1 MNDTLLGGP
10 KSIWALEGGRKR
22 MTNTL
27 HRFGKPESLKDDFIV
42 FIMAS
47 KGINDEGA
55 PEKVRAFLQ
64 AAVKFH
70 PVNMGNEAI
79 GSLYQPE
86 KDLCFTRLYFTG
98 RKEKLEPEALITAL
112 QAPTMATVVFDNR
125 AALEGFLREVKE
137 LDLGLS
143 VNVSALAD
151 ETKSAC
157 RNTGIE
163 IHSIEY
169 SLGFQGDL
177 YRLPERHVLALTTM
191 CGHGMISANFARK
204 LINWIKEARLS
215 PEKAATYMAKFCV
228 CGAFNTTRAIRI
240 LNEARSGD

>member
-1 MNDTLLGGP
+1 MAL
-10 KSIWALEGGRKR
+10 LEGGRKR

-47 KGINDEGA
+47 QGINDEGA
-55 PEKVRAFLQ
+55 SAKIHAFLQ
-64 AAVKFH
+64 AALKFH
-70 PVNMGNEAI
+70 PVNIGNEAI
-79 GSLYQPE
+79 GSLYRPE
-86 KDLCFTRLYFTG
+86 KDLSFTRLYFRG
-98 RKEKLEPEALITAL
+98 RKEKRTPQEFIAAL
-112 QAPTMATVVFDNR
+112 QAPTIATVVFNNR

-137 LDLGLS
+137 MDLGLS

-151 ETKSAC
+151 ETKTAC
-157 RNTGIE
+157 RKAGIE

-177 YRLPERHVLALTTM
+177 YRLPDRHVLALTTM

-228 CGAFNTTRAIRI
+228 CGAFNPTRAIRI
-240 LNEARSGD
+240 LNEARSGY

>member
-1 MNDTLLGGP
+1 
-10 KSIWALEGGRKR
+10 

-27 HRFGKPESLKDDFIV
+27 HRFGKPESFKDDFIV
-42 FIMAS
+42 FITAS
-47 KGINDEGA
+47 RGINDEGA

-64 AAVKFH
+64 TAVKFH
-70 PVNMGNEAI
+70 PVNMGNEPI
-79 GSLYQPE
+79 GSLYRPE
-86 KDLCFTRLYFTG
+86 KDLCFTRLYFRG
-98 RKEKLEPEALITAL
+98 RKEKREPEALIAAL

-151 ETKSAC
+151 EAKTAC
-157 RNTGIE
+157 RNAGIK

-169 SLGFQGDL
+169 SLGFRGDL
-177 YRLPERHVLALTTM
+177 YRLPDRHVLALTTM

-204 LINWIKEARLS
+204 LTNWIKEARLS

-228 CGAFNTTRAIRI
+228 CGAFNPTRAIRI
-240 LNEARSGD
+240 LNEARSGN